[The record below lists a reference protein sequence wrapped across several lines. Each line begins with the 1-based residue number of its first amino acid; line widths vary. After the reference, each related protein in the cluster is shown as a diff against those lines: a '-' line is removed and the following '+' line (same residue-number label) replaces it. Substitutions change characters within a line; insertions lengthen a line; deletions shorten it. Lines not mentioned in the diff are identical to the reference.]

1 MSGPL
6 SLVQGNGIIER
17 ELEALIQAGEL
28 TEKGRPGRHQTLRIE
43 RYKMLSEEKKKP
55 WTKLSEEHAV
65 AMNKWKAGG
74 SEPYEPE
81 EIQN

>member
-6 SLVQGNGIIER
+6 SLVQGNGITER
-17 ELEALIQAGEL
+17 ELEAQIQAGEL

-43 RYKMLSEEKKKP
+43 RCKMSEKKKKP

-81 EIQN
+81 EIQK